1 MSDVTKA
8 TTYNCFADIG
18 DGKLY
23 LMQIYPTLFAAQAM
37 ARATMA
43 HDNPEYQ
50 QDGTPATRI
59 NEIVIVRT
67 YMEEC
72 ERVDAETAAQW
83 LAENSNANDAEN
95 VFAFGKE
102 T

>member
-8 TTYNCFADIG
+8 TTYNCFADLG
-18 DGKLY
+18 DGRLY
-23 LMQIYPTLFAAQAM
+23 LMQIYATLFEAQAM
-37 ARATMA
+37 ARSTMA
-43 HDNPEYQ
+43 RDNPEYQ
-50 QDGTPATRI
+50 PDGSPAVKLR
-59 NEIVIVRT
+59 EIVIVRT

-72 ERVDAETAAQW
+72 ERVDAEAAAKW
-83 LAENSNANDAEN
+83 LTENDAANAAEN

>member
-8 TTYNCFADIG
+8 TTYNVFADLG

-23 LMQIYPTLFAAQAM
+23 LMQVLPTLFEAQAL
-37 ARATMA
+37 AYATMA
-43 HDNPEYQ
+43 HDNPSMNM
-50 QDGTPATRI
+50 DGSKAIPI
-59 NEIVIVRT
+59 IECVIVRT

-72 ERVDAETAAQW
+72 ERIDAEAAVAW
-83 LAENSNANDAEN
+83 AKDNAAANEAEN